1 MMHGY
6 AIAAE
11 PSTLDGLLINRPG
24 GVIWVSNPQ
33 AVLFKRSSDWLFG
46 WTGCAMDGAR
56 QVPPGW
62 SDWYACG
69 DQLH

>member
-1 MMHGY
+1 MVHGY

-11 PSTLDGLLINRPG
+11 PRSLDDLLINRPG
-24 GVIWVSNPQ
+24 GVIWVSSPQ
-33 AVLFKRSSDWLFG
+33 ALLFKRSQDWLLG
-46 WTGCAMDGAR
+46 WTGCTTASAS

-62 SDWYACG
+62 VDWYACG